1 MKTTLRFLFI
11 AVTGALMASCISN
24 KRIVYLQDYS
34 KAKPHNYLADTVFNA
49 TGDAYL
55 IEQGDIIYVK
65 SDHPEMSQNI
75 GRMDNS
81 YMNDTRMV
89 QVVPQLAGFTV
100 DSLGEINM
108 PTVGKIPVAGM
119 TIFEVQNAVYN

>member
-81 YMNDTRMV
+81 SKLRMRCTTLLHEFLRS
-89 QVVPQLAGFTV
+89 PRSKF
-100 DSLGEINM
+100 
-108 PTVGKIPVAGM
+108 
-119 TIFEVQNAVYN
+119 F